1 MADVCQTTA
10 AHADGVDFRH
20 LLGNGT
26 KRGHRTE
33 RDSLKVH
40 VQAGNYHA
48 LAVARQFVA
57 YIHQRR
63 VKELRL
69 INADHLSLGGEKQDA
84 AGGIDRS
91 GSDGVGVV
99 GDDVFVGIAGIDG
112 GFVDFHL
119 LAGDACSL
127 QASDEFF
134 CLTGKHG
141 TANDFD
147 ATLVNV
153 GFFLIHGFWS
163 LRVFNVMHL
172 LYNSGKAYR
181 SVLKIRKT

>member
-40 VQAGNYHA
+40 VQAGDYHA

-63 VKELRL
+63 VKELSL
-69 INADHLSLGGEKQDA
+69 INAAEGENYEWTDMYDRMAQEAEEEGFTEIA
-84 AGGIDRS
+84 AKMRR
-91 GSDGVGVV
+91 
-99 GDDVFVGIAGIDG
+99 
-112 GFVDFHL
+112 
-119 LAGDACSL
+119 
-127 QASDEFF
+127 
-134 CLTGKHG
+134 
-141 TANDFD
+141 
-147 ATLVNV
+147 
-153 GFFLIHGFWS
+153 LIS
-163 LRVFNVMHL
+163 
-172 LYNSGKAYR
+172 
-181 SVLKIRKT
+181 